1 MKFKQ
6 QHVILLVGIS
16 SLILTLLAR
25 ALEQTCRPLPSSLS
39 HLELF
44 SILLVENKFVQRLNL
59 VRTFLVIYL
68 GY

>member
-25 ALEQTCRPLPSSLS
+25 ALEQTCWPLPSSLS

-44 SILLVENKFVQRLNL
+44 SILLVENRFVQRLNL